1 MDKKS
6 GSLPAWEI
14 VAIGD
19 TALAYRSM
27 GTGAPA
33 VVLEMGLGAS
43 GSLYDEVA
51 QAIAVDTRVVW
62 YDRAGLG
69 RSRAAPKPR
78 TVADLALDLHRLL
91 DALEV
96 PRPVI
101 LVGHSLGGLTVR
113 WYRQQYPNDV
123 AALVLVDASHED
135 QRDRLLAN
143 LPPATPGEPGHL
155 SARRRALT
163 AQWED
168 PGANDEG
175 IDNLTNTRLMHAV
188 RPLGDLPLY
197 VISRGKPPATVPE
210 GMAAIVACDEAQ
222 WRRMQEDLVRLSR
235 RAHHVIAEASGHMV
249 QRDQP
254 SVIVETVGHAVHESR
269 LAGAAG

>member
-1 MDKKS
+1 LDKKS
-6 GSLPAWEI
+6 GSLPAWDV

-69 RSRAAPKPR
+69 RSLAAPKPR
-78 TVADLALDLHRLL
+78 TVADLALDLNRLL

-101 LVGHSLGGLTVR
+101 LVGHLSL
-113 WYRQQYPNDV
+113 
-123 AALVLVDASHED
+123 
-135 QRDRLLAN
+135 
-143 LPPATPGEPGHL
+143 
-155 SARRRALT
+155 ARMNG
-163 AQWED
+163 Q
-168 PGANDEG
+168 
-175 IDNLTNTRLMHAV
+175 
-188 RPLGDLPLY
+188 
-197 VISRGKPPATVPE
+197 
-210 GMAAIVACDEAQ
+210 
-222 WRRMQEDLVRLSR
+222 
-235 RAHHVIAEASGHMV
+235 
-249 QRDQP
+249 
-254 SVIVETVGHAVHESR
+254 
-269 LAGAAG
+269 